1 MRARLLLCV
10 IGIFILSA
18 CSPSPVEE
26 LFRLPELPQEFV
38 EFNDQLSKIRAGG
51 GELTAPLS
59 GFNRQSVQLM
69 DLDNDGVDEGIAFAI
84 KKGEAKHA
92 AMYIFKKQG
101 DSYQVLGEIEG
112 PGNVVDSVSYADVM
126 GNGNYEIIIGWGLED
141 NSARTL
147 TAYEIT
153 LGGMKKLLEVPYL
166 YYVQADMEGDG
177 IADLSVVM
185 PDEKNKSPEIAL
197 FSRGMGELRFRSAV
211 ALSQGI
217 NQIKKIRAGY
227 AADSVPA
234 IFIDSTYNDKTT
246 ITDIIVLKNGQLVNA
261 MKNEESGASDL
272 TVRNYQ
278 INCEDADGDGTI
290 EVPAPAPFTVYDEE
304 SALTPLYGITWRRY
318 NGAQELK
325 DVAYTYHDYADGWHI
340 VLPLKWKGKITA
352 ERMTQDRGVMFYGT
366 DREGNKI
373 LLFSIHVLMG
383 ESRYA
388 RASYSGRFQ
397 LTEKQNIIYAAS
409 VKRDSYLGIDV
420 NEESL
425 REMFHWR
432 ETEWSSGEVVA

>member
-10 IGIFILSA
+10 VAIFILSA
-18 CSPSPVEE
+18 CSPSPVED

-38 EFNDQLSKIRAGG
+38 EFNDQLNAIRTSG
-51 GELTAPLS
+51 GELAAPLS

-84 KKGEAKHA
+84 KKGEAKRA
-92 AMYIFKKQG
+92 AMYVFKKLG

-112 PGNVVDSVSYADVM
+112 PGNLVDSVSYADLM

-147 TAYEIT
+147 TAYQIAPD
-153 LGGMKKLLEVPYL
+153 GMGKLLEVPYL

-197 FSRGMGELRFRSAV
+197 FSRGMGELRFRSAIP
-211 ALSQGI
+211 LSQGI

-227 AADSVPA
+227 ASDGVPA
-234 IFIDSTYNDKTT
+234 IFIDSSYNDKTT
-246 ITDIIVLKNGQLVNA
+246 VTDIIVLQNGQLVNT
-261 MKNEESGASDL
+261 MRNEESGVSEL
-272 TVRNYQ
+272 TVRNYN
-278 INCEDADGDGTI
+278 INCEDADGDGII
-290 EVPAPAPFTVYDEE
+290 EVPAPAPFLGYDEQVVA
-304 SALTPLYGITWRRY
+304 SPLYAITWRRY
-318 NGAQELK
+318 DGAEKLT
-325 DVAYTYHDYADGWHI
+325 DSLYTYHDYTDGWHI
-340 VLPLKWKGKITA
+340 VLPLKWKGKLYA

-366 DREGNKI
+366 DRQGKKI
-373 LLFSIHVLMG
+373 LLFSVYVLMG
-383 ESRYA
+383 ESRYVKA
-388 RASYSGRFQ
+388 AYSGRFQ

-409 VKRDSYLGIDV
+409 VAKDSYLGIDI

-425 REMFHWR
+425 REMFRWR
-432 ETEWSSGEVVA
+432 ETEWNSGEVVA

>member
-1 MRARLLLCV
+1 MRARLLLCI
-10 IGIFILSA
+10 IGIFMLSA
-18 CSPSPVEE
+18 CSQSPVEE
-26 LFRLPELPQEFV
+26 FFRLPELPQEFV
-38 EFNDQLSKIRAGG
+38 EFNDQLSKIRTGG
-51 GELTAPLS
+51 AELTAPLS

-69 DLDNDGVDEGIAFAI
+69 DLDNDGVDEGVAFAI
-84 KKGEAKHA
+84 KKGEAKRA
-92 AMYIFKKQG
+92 VMYVFKKQG

-112 PGNVVDSVSYADVM
+112 PGNLVDSVSYADVM
-126 GNGNYEIIIGWGLED
+126 GNGNYEIVIGWGLED

-153 LGGMKKLLEVPYL
+153 SDGMKKLLEVPYL

-177 IADLSVVM
+177 IADLGVIM

-227 AADSVPA
+227 AADGVPA
-234 IFIDSTYNDKTT
+234 IFIDSAHNDKTT

-261 MKNEESGASDL
+261 MRNEESGISNL

-278 INCEDADGDGTI
+278 INCEDADGDGII
-290 EVPAPAPFTVYDEE
+290 EVPSPAPFPGYDEE
-304 SALTPLYGITWRRY
+304 NIATPLYGITWRRY
-318 NGAQELK
+318 NGTQELE
-325 DVAYTYHDYADGWHI
+325 DVSYTYHDYTDGWHI
-340 VLPLKWKGKITA
+340 VLPLKWRGKISA

-366 DREGNKI
+366 DRNGEKI
-373 LLFSIHVLMG
+373 LLFSVYVLMG
-383 ESRYA
+383 ESRYVKA
-388 RASYSGRFQ
+388 TYSGRFQ

-409 VKRDSYLGIDV
+409 VKKDSYSGIDIT
-420 NEESL
+420 EESL
-425 REMFHWR
+425 REMFRWR